1 MAYFVV
7 TFPPLVFIGLLGYI
21 VTLDGALDGIKFF
34 VTEVWNVSTF
44 SYRDAII
51 ISTGE
56 AVLGILATLLVSAA
70 AGFMAREDNTTIA
83 FQLSSEPLKFCL
95 VQWELLWVKPF

>member
-1 MAYFVV
+1 MERLF
-7 TFPPLVFIGLLGYI
+7 
-21 VTLDGALDGIKFF
+21 
-34 VTEVWNVSTF
+34 TF

-95 VQWELLWVKPF
+95 VQWELLWVKTLLNVPLDNSICSEVSCMTTLCRKQCKY